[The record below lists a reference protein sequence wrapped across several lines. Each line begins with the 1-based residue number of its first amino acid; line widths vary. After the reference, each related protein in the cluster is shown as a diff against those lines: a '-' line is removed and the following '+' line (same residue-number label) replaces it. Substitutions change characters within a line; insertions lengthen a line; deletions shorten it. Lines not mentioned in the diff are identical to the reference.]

1 MKKIGALAALTMVGL
16 TLATPAQAD
25 DGDHGRINIGGRTL
39 SAKGLCKEATALV
52 PVAAPWTAQS
62 VDDACNDRDHSRIH
76 HGHIDPDEELAR

>member
-39 SAKGLCKEATALV
+39 TTNGLCKEAMALV

-62 VDDACNDRDHSRIH
+62 VDDACNDRDHSQIH
-76 HGHIDPDEELAR
+76 HGHIDPDEALAR